1 MSVVAEATEASAPE
15 AYSLTWPFP
24 LFSYQKVG
32 VEKLVGSSSVLLA
45 DEMGLGKTIQAIAAV
60 RLLARRGEAR
70 RILIVSPAGLII
82 QWRRQIRRWAPELT
96 ISTVVGSAD
105 QRVTA
110 WTRDADLF
118 LTSYESLRGD
128 LWMPGAT
135 GPARRRWDVVIID
148 EAQRIKNPK
157 GDTSIAVK
165 RLNRTRSWAL
175 TGTPLEN
182 RLEDLISVLEFAAP
196 GRFDPD
202 AMAVGLRRLLGEVQL
217 RRRRREVLLDLPPKF
232 VSTITLD
239 LTGSQRTVYRRAE
252 EEGVVRLRSLGTELR
267 ISHVLE
273 LTLRLKQ
280 ICNFCPESG
289 QSAKFTDLR
298 NRLLT
303 LTGSG
308 EKALLFSQFVEKPFG
323 ARQLA
328 RELADFR
335 PLLLTGSLD
344 PGARAAAVAEFE
356 RDPSRRLMILSLRA
370 GGLGL
375 NLAMASCVFHYD
387 RWWNP
392 AVETQAEDRVHR
404 IGQYRP
410 VQVFAYVCGDTV
422 EERID
427 EILTEKR
434 ALFADVVDGVTT
446 AALGRLDLDS
456 LLRAA
461 APSFRP

>member
-70 RILIVSPAGLII
+70 RVLVVSPAGLII
-82 QWRRQIRRWAPELT
+82 QWRRQIRLWAPELT

-105 QRVTA
+105 QRVAA

-128 LWMPGAT
+128 LWMPGTT

-202 AMAVGLRRLLGEVQL
+202 AMAVGLRQLLGEVQL
-217 RRRRREVLLDLPPKF
+217 RRRRKEVLLDLPPKF

-273 LTLRLKQ
+273 LILRLKQ
-280 ICNFCPESG
+280 ICNFCPE
-289 QSAKFTDLR
+289 
-298 NRLLT
+298 
-303 LTGSG
+303 
-308 EKALLFSQFVEKPFG
+308 
-323 ARQLA
+323 
-328 RELADFR
+328 FR
-335 PLLLTGSLD
+335 PVRQIYGL
-344 PGARAAAVAEFE
+344 AE
-356 RDPSRRLMILSLRA
+356 P
-370 GGLGL
+370 
-375 NLAMASCVFHYD
+375 ASHL
-387 RWWNP
+387 
-392 AVETQAEDRVHR
+392 DRVWR
-404 IGQYRP
+404 EG
-410 VQVFAYVCGDTV
+410 A
-422 EERID
+422 
-427 EILTEKR
+427 
-434 ALFADVVDGVTT
+434 
-446 AALGRLDLDS
+446 S
-456 LLRAA
+456 LLAIRRETLWRASIGWGA
-461 APSFRP
+461 CRFSTPSFDRLS